1 MTTRILVAD
10 DNVQAL
16 GLVTAI
22 LQSAGYDVTACDG
35 GIGAVDAAAA
45 HRFDLIVLDGMMPDV
60 DGFEACELI
69 RKLPGHAHTPVVFL
83 TGITDDGAFED
94 AIEVGAD
101 EVIAKPIR
109 RSSLLLRVRSLVR
122 VGQLVGAQE
131 SFQAELSSISETL
144 LSFMDPLARVRAHSA
159 AIQTHSELPESL
171 RSDVTDL
178 QSAEGELL
186 KLTRRLQSVIDG
198 MAVAAPEPGGT

>member
-60 DGFEACELI
+60 DGFEACDLI

-83 TGITDDGAFED
+83 TGITDDGTFKD

-122 VGQLVGAQE
+122 VGQLVAAQE

-159 AIQTHSELPESL
+159 AILTHSELPESL

-186 KLTRRLQSVIDG
+186 ELTRRLQSVIDG

>member
-1 MTTRILVAD
+1 MLYA
-10 DNVQAL
+10 
-16 GLVTAI
+16 
-22 LQSAGYDVTACDG
+22 QS
-35 GIGAVDAAAA
+35 GA
-45 HRFDLIVLDGMMPDV
+45 FQ
-60 DGFEACELI
+60 C
-69 RKLPGHAHTPVVFL
+69 
-83 TGITDDGAFED
+83 DDGAFED

-159 AIQTHSELPESL
+159 AIQTHSERPESL

>member
-1 MTTRILVAD
+1 MTVRILVAD

-22 LQSAGYDVTACDG
+22 LQAAGYDVTSCDG
-35 GIGAVDAAAA
+35 GIRAVDAAAA
-45 HRFDLIVLDGMMPDV
+45 SHFDLIMLDGMMPDV

-94 AIEVGAD
+94 AIEAGAD

-109 RSSLLLRVRSLVR
+109 RSSLLLRVRSLLR
-122 VGQLVGAQE
+122 VGQLIGAQE

-144 LSFMDPLARVRAHSA
+144 VSLVSPLDRIRARSA
-159 AIQTHSELPESL
+159 TLGSHSELPEAL
-171 RSDVTDL
+171 RGDVLDL
-178 QSAEGELL
+178 QAAESELVE
-186 KLTRRLQSVIDG
+186 LTKHLRKVIDG
-198 MAVAAPEPGGT
+198 MAVVAPAPDGV